1 MVRKAALK
9 LSDTKSLSVLDLSF
23 NRIKRREFANDI
35 SASRRS
41 ILVQKLFAWRSSN
54 TQKNIILSRTWTH
67 HWSTIIKAKLPIS
80 MVIFPFLYLADSF
93 LKPGCIFW
101 GSRGGGGVDTIFDNF
116 LLFLARLSVRF
127 LDRRERSGHVFP
139 SFSRQT
145 VFILSHGGQQWWAR
159 TRSIY
164 GCCRLAFAWRN
175 ESMNKQKEYLKKRKK
190 ETGNLFQEGK
200 IPIKS

>member
-1 MVRKAALK
+1 MQYTVKH
-9 LSDTKSLSVLDLSF
+9 
-23 NRIKRREFANDI
+23 
-35 SASRRS
+35 
-41 ILVQKLFAWRSSN
+41 N
-54 TQKNIILSRTWTH
+54 TATNMNPR
-67 HWSTIIKAKLPIS
+67 STIINAKLPIS
-80 MVIFPFLYLADSF
+80 MVILPFLYLADSF

-145 VFILSHGGQQWWAR
+145 VFVLSHGGQQWWAR

-175 ESMNKQKEYLKKRKK
+175 ESMNKQKEYLKK